1 MSWHLGDFE
10 SISSPEVYGER
21 EIDGERDTPELDGER
36 ERRQKERETT
46 VTRRWERDD
55 GDSGRGRETD
65 GGEED
70 KVRVLLSFAH

>member
-1 MSWHLGDFE
+1 MYRSRHLGDFE
-10 SISSPEVYGER
+10 SISSPEVDGER
-21 EIDGERDTPELDGER
+21 ETPELDGER
-36 ERRQKERETT
+36 ETPELDGERETT
-46 VTRRWERDD
+46 VTRQWERDD

>member
-1 MSWHLGDFE
+1 MR
-10 SISSPEVYGER
+10 ER
-21 EIDGERDTPELDGER
+21 STVRETRRKLDGER
-36 ERRQKERETT
+36 ETPEGERDDSDSM
-46 VTRRWERDD
+46 VERDD